1 MEATSDLHAANCSI
15 LRGGQAPIRP
25 PLHAANYSVLRGGQA
40 SIRPPLHAANYSVL
54 RGGQAPIRP
63 PLHAAN
69 YSVLRG
75 GGHLICMQP
84 ITGVARLQSACS
96 QLQHPEGWPGSNQAT
111 SACSQLQHPARLRE
125 ASIKPPLHAAT
136 VSAMR
141 SGQTPIRLP
150 MGGGQVPIRPPTVCI
165 LKGGQFPIRSPLACV
180 QSNSPN
186 QHVANSS
193 GQRFQTT
200 VWPKGWTILKFGT
213 PLYSNQ
219 STVWVMRGGH
229 TDNLH
234 MEH

>member
-1 MEATSDLHAANCSI
+1 
-15 LRGGQAPIRP
+15 
-25 PLHAANYSVLRGGQA
+25 
-40 SIRPPLHAANYSVL
+40 
-54 RGGQAPIRP
+54 
-63 PLHAAN
+63 
-69 YSVLRG
+69 
-75 GGHLICMQP
+75 MQP
-84 ITGVARLQSACS
+84 ITASGQASKLQSGHLCM
-96 QLQHPEGWPGSNQAT
+96 QP
-111 SACSQLQHPARLRE
+111 
-125 ASIKPPLHAAT
+125 T

-150 MGGGQVPIRPPTVCI
+150 MRGGQVPIRPPTVCI
-165 LKGGQFPIRSPLACV
+165 LKGGQVPIRSPLACSQQGPEGSVAECTPISNRVLRGGQAPIRPWSSGV

-186 QHVANSS
+186 QHVANSG

-219 STVWVMRGGH
+219 STVCRGGN